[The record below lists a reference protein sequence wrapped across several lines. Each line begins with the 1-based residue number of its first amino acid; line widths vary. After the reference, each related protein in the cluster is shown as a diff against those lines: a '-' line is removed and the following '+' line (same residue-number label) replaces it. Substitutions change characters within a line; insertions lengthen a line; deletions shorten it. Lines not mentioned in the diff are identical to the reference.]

1 MFHVQR
7 RLMRQEPRANAIELF
22 ERLVA
27 DFQLSATILVLE
39 RNREAQGVGQLLFKR
54 QRIRIL

>member
-1 MFHVQR
+1 
-7 RLMRQEPRANAIELF
+7 MRQEPRANAIELF